1 MMNDQEKE
9 IMLIAAE
16 ECAEVTQMI
25 SKCMRFGLDA
35 EWNQGYNRVRLAE
48 EIGDLF
54 CMVDLMTERGLV
66 DRDVIYNASIS
77 KRERLKI
84 WSNIFSDN
92 D

>member
-1 MMNDQEKE
+1 MNNSERE

-25 SKCMRFGLDA
+25 SKCLRFGLDA

-54 CMVDLMTERGLV
+54 CMVDLMVERGLI
-66 DRDVIYNASIS
+66 DNSIIYNSSVS
-77 KRERLKI
+77 KLERLKI
-84 WSNIFSDN
+84 WSSIFKENSA
-92 D
+92 